1 MKSWARAEERAAKA
15 LGGRRVKRDRY
26 ESAPDIEGLEG
37 WCPEVKSRRRLPRL
51 VVDALA
57 QAEGYAILGQ
67 KPVAVLFERG
77 SRAGLAVL
85 RLADFA
91 ELIKRTEQPYVEP
104 D

>member
-1 MKSWARAEERAAKA
+1 MKSWARAEERAAED
-15 LGGRRVKRDRY
+15 LGGERVTRGKF
-26 ESAPDIEGLEG
+26 ESAPDIVGVPG
-37 WCPEVKSRRRLPRL
+37 WVPEVKYRKRLPRL

-77 SRAGLAVL
+77 SREGLAVL

-91 ELIKRTEQPYVEP
+91 DLIRDRKRRPA
-104 D
+104 